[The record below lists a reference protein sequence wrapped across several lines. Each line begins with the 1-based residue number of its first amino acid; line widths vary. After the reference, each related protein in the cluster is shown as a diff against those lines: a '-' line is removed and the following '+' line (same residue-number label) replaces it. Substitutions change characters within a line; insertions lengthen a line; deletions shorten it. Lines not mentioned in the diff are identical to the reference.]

1 MLPRPPI
8 TCFVSQIPFPRI
20 QIAFYSHLC
29 NFDRLFSWW
38 IHSVHVA
45 PCLLR
50 KRFLLH
56 PQLNWGALA
65 CSVHKKACWRNE
77 GFSNTMESGDD
88 LPSRAVSSQVLSA
101 CGGLTSV
108 FGMGT
113 GGSLQLLS
121 PEIVCTSQ
129 TVCSL
134 APGLSRPASAF
145 RSAHPEN
152 CTGKADLSFSN
163 WSSFR

>member
-1 MLPRPPI
+1 MMINHTL
-8 TCFVSQIPFPRI
+8 CFANPLSRDSNCVLFAFVQLRQLFIPFG
-20 QIAFYSHLC
+20 ATSTMWLHVF
-29 NFDRLFSWW
+29 FDSDSFSTPVELGGSCLFG
-38 IHSVHVA
+38 V
-45 PCLLR
+45 
-50 KRFLLH
+50 
-56 PQLNWGALA
+56 
-65 CSVHKKACWRNE
+65 KKACWRNE

-134 APGLSRPASAF
+134 APGPFRGLLSHSDPRILKTAQ
-145 RSAHPEN
+145 EKL
-152 CTGKADLSFSN
+152 T
-163 WSSFR
+163 

>member
-1 MLPRPPI
+1 MYNYESLLYPVEAHRPCGSMSFSI
-8 TCFVSQIPFPRI
+8 AIP
-20 QIAFYSHLC
+20 SL
-29 NFDRLFSWW
+29 
-38 IHSVHVA
+38 
-45 PCLLR
+45 
-50 KRFLLH
+50 

-65 CSVHKKACWRNE
+65 CSAHKKACWRNE

>member
-1 MLPRPPI
+1 MMINHTLCFANPLSGDSIRICTI
-8 TCFVSQIPFPRI
+8 T
-20 QIAFYSHLC
+20 IAISSL
-29 NFDRLFSWW
+29 
-38 IHSVHVA
+38 
-45 PCLLR
+45 
-50 KRFLLH
+50 
-56 PQLNWGALA
+56 PQLNRGALA
-65 CSVHKKACWRNE
+65 CSAHKKACWRNE

-134 APGLSRPASAF
+134 APGPFRGLLSHSAP
-145 RSAHPEN
+145 RILKTAQEKL
-152 CTGKADLSFSN
+152 T
-163 WSSFR
+163 